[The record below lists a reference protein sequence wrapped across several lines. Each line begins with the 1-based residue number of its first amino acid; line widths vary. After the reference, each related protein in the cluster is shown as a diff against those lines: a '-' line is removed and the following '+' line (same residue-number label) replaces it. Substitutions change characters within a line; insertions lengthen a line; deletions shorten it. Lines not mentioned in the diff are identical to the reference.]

1 MSQSPQVK
9 NVTAKSRVTLV
20 YVTYFPFTSAAVFGM
35 LERFRPVKVGQL
47 AIAAHHNIPWMF
59 TSAFAPM

>member
-20 YVTYFPFTSAAVFGM
+20 YVTYFPFTNAAVFGM
-35 LERFRPVKVGQL
+35 LESKDQRSVF
-47 AIAAHHNIPWMF
+47 
-59 TSAFAPM
+59 

>member
-35 LERFRPVKVGQL
+35 LVRFRLV
-47 AIAAHHNIPWMF
+47 
-59 TSAFAPM
+59 